1 MAGFIS
7 DLLAGLP
14 VPDDEDFDV
23 RQMIKG
29 FREVRDAMKR
39 LNEELEF
46 VQGLRVVREKVDA
59 IEKSI
64 AENAT
69 LNETVLKQQAEN
81 NLKVAD
87 SALKIEGLTAQA
99 KAMEERLDTAN
110 AASSR
115 SEPWKDTLAGHPKD
129 LPKWP
134 SNAQSFDQ
142 WKLVFLTGFDAI

>member
-1 MAGFIS
+1 MSGFIS

-14 VPDDEDFDV
+14 VPADGDLGMVDTKDMLTGV
-23 RQMIKG
+23 REAL
-29 FREVRDAMKR
+29 RR

-64 AENAT
+64 SDSAT
-69 LNETVLKQQAEN
+69 LNETIQKQQAEN
-81 NLKVAD
+81 NLKMTDNV
-87 SALKIEGLTAQA
+87 LKIEGLTAQA
-99 KAMEERLDTAN
+99 KAMEEKLDAAN

-115 SEPWKDTLAGHPKD
+115 SDSFKDPLAGHPKD

-142 WKLVFLTGFDAI
+142 WKLVFLTG